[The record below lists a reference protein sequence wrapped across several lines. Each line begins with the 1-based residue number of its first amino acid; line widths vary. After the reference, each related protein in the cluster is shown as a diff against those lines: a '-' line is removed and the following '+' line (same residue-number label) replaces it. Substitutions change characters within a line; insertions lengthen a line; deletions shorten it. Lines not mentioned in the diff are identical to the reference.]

1 MASRVDVIITF
12 GYPAALVA
20 KQKGTFPTVA
30 SGAGDPVST
39 GLVDGLARPGGNIT
53 GISDVSAE
61 LTPKRMELLKQMA
74 PTLKRVAMLWNA
86 ADLGMTMRYRASEIG
101 ANALGISVQPLG
113 VREPDDFE
121 QAFSAMDREKP
132 DAILMV
138 TDSLTVLN
146 RKRVFEYAAA
156 HRLPAIYEFDF
167 LVRDGGLMS
176 YGPDFDENFARVA
189 ALVDRILKGTKPADL
204 PFEQPTRFKFAIN
217 VKTAKALGL
226 EVPDRIARY
235 RRRGDRVSARMKRR
249 SFLAS
254 LGGAVA
260 WPVAGLSDRRVT
272 VLCRAV
278 AAVLLALAFLTLAH
292 AQGSWPD
299 RPIKFIVHVAA
310 GGGVDM
316 NARILV
322 DRLNQQLPHPVLI
335 ENQGGGGGVI
345 AGRMVANA
353 AADGYTFLFAGPGH
367 AAQAFMHK
375 QPPFDPIRDFIP
387 VSLVTEFPLVVVIK
401 PSLPART
408 LAEFIALLK
417 AEPDKHTFGSS
428 GVGGSSHIPAEMFV
442 RQAGVS
448 KLFMCRS
455 AATDPHPR
463 RLLVARSI

>member
-1 MASRVDVIITF
+1 MQRREFITLLGGAAAAWPLAARAQSPAQVYRIGLLSTGAALADTSPQGAPLIRGLAQHGYALGRNLAFERRGSSAQTDRLPILFDELVASRVDVIITF

-39 GLVDGLARPGGNIT
+39 GLVDSLARPGGNIT

-74 PTLKRVAMLWNA
+74 PTLKQVAMLWNA

-226 EVPDRIARY
+226 EVPTA
-235 RRRGDRVSARMKRR
+235 
-249 SFLAS
+249 
-254 LGGAVA
+254 
-260 WPVAGLSDRRVT
+260 
-272 VLCRAV
+272 
-278 AAVLLALAFLTLAH
+278 LLATA
-292 AQGSWPD
+292 D
-299 RPIKFIVHVAA
+299 EV
-310 GGGVDM
+310 
-316 NARILV
+316 
-322 DRLNQQLPHPVLI
+322 I
-335 ENQGGGGGVI
+335 E
-345 AGRMVANA
+345 
-353 AADGYTFLFAGPGH
+353 
-367 AAQAFMHK
+367 
-375 QPPFDPIRDFIP
+375 
-387 VSLVTEFPLVVVIK
+387 
-401 PSLPART
+401 
-408 LAEFIALLK
+408 
-417 AEPDKHTFGSS
+417 
-428 GVGGSSHIPAEMFV
+428 
-442 RQAGVS
+442 
-448 KLFMCRS
+448 
-455 AATDPHPR
+455 
-463 RLLVARSI
+463 

>member
-1 MASRVDVIITF
+1 MGKQMRRRQFITLLGGAVGAWPFAAIAQSPAKVYRIGLLSTGAALADTSPQGAPLIRGLAQHGYALGRNLAFERRGSSAQTDRLPILFDELVASRVDVIITF

-39 GLVDGLARPGGNIT
+39 GLVDSLARPGGNIT

-226 EVPDRIARY
+226 EVPTA
-235 RRRGDRVSARMKRR
+235 
-249 SFLAS
+249 
-254 LGGAVA
+254 
-260 WPVAGLSDRRVT
+260 
-272 VLCRAV
+272 
-278 AAVLLALAFLTLAH
+278 LLATA
-292 AQGSWPD
+292 D
-299 RPIKFIVHVAA
+299 EV
-310 GGGVDM
+310 
-316 NARILV
+316 
-322 DRLNQQLPHPVLI
+322 I
-335 ENQGGGGGVI
+335 E
-345 AGRMVANA
+345 
-353 AADGYTFLFAGPGH
+353 
-367 AAQAFMHK
+367 
-375 QPPFDPIRDFIP
+375 
-387 VSLVTEFPLVVVIK
+387 
-401 PSLPART
+401 
-408 LAEFIALLK
+408 
-417 AEPDKHTFGSS
+417 
-428 GVGGSSHIPAEMFV
+428 
-442 RQAGVS
+442 
-448 KLFMCRS
+448 
-455 AATDPHPR
+455 
-463 RLLVARSI
+463 